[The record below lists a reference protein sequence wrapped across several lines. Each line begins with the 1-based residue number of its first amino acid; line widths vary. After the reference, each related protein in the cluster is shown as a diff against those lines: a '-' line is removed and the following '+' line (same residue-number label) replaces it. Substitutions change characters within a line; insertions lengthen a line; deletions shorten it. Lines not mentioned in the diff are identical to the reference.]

1 MKSDNRYKKLI
12 KKIRQLAKSKRIPFS
27 FSKKKNNV
35 FSNIIHITSLV
46 LMQKEKKHY
55 RDMPDFL
62 ELLRDEIGLRRI
74 PHFTTMNKFA
84 LRVKPFW
91 FEQLITDI
99 VKSVSTE
106 EALTCAIDGTGFSL
120 VSRSAYFE
128 TIAGTRREFIQFN
141 SCCEN
146 KKHLITACKIR
157 RKKRHETIDAPLLM
171 KKTSKQLN
179 IDTYLGDKAYDSE
192 KNYETAEK
200 FGAKFIA
207 PIRNMTK
214 QFYRIRG
221 YRRKRSFKNFPRE
234 IYNKRASIIENEHSV
249 LKGKYGEVIYSKKFK
264 TQKIELLGKVIAYDL
279 DKIICCRGLLS
290 TALRK

>member
-12 KKIRQLAKSKRIPFS
+12 KKIRQIAKSKRIPFS
-27 FSKKKNNV
+27 FSKKKNNI
-35 FSNIIHITSLV
+35 FSNIIHITSWV

-74 PHFTTMNKFA
+74 PHFTTINKFA
-84 LRVKPFW
+84 MRVKPFW
-91 FEQLITDI
+91 FEQLINEI

-106 EALTCAIDGTGFSL
+106 EGLICAIDGTGFSL

-141 SCCEN
+141 SCCEQKN
-146 KKHLITACKIR
+146 HLITACKIR
-157 RKKRHETIDAPLLM
+157 RKKRNENIDAPLLM
-171 KKTSKQLN
+171 RKTSKQLN

-192 KNYETAEK
+192 KNYEYAEK
-200 FGAKFIA
+200 FGARFIA
-207 PIRNMTK
+207 PLRKMTK
-214 QFYRIRG
+214 QYWRIRG
-221 YRRKRSFKNFPRE
+221 YRRKRMYKNFPRE

-249 LKGKYGEVIYSKKFK
+249 LKGKYGEVIYAKKFK
-264 TQKIELLGKVIAYDL
+264 TQKNELLGKVIAYDL
-279 DKIICCRGLLS
+279 EKIIYFRGLLS
-290 TALRK
+290 TRL